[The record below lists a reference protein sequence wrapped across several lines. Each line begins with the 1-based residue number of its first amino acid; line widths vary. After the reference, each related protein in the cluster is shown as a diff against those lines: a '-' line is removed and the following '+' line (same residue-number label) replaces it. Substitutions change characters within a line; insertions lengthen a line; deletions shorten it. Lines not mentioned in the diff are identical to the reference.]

1 MSGESSA
8 AAAGGETRR
17 RVVVTGAAG
26 YIAGLMLPGLRTRYD
41 LTLLDVR
48 GDDRAGNPVAG
59 LVAADLTDNDRNAYR
74 AHFAGADAV
83 VHCAFVRPP
92 DAGDAGPANG
102 RAAGTPDGISASVS
116 VQSEAR
122 FRAELANVAMA
133 YNVFQTARE
142 EGVRRVVMISSN
154 HAADYYEPLILDGK
168 WDVVTPDMQERAVGY
183 YGWAKAT
190 YEHLGFIFAQGG
202 AGEPPLENVQIRIG
216 GPRETDL
223 ERAEPG
229 NMRQVRRGLAVYLSR
244 RDLVQLIVKSIETA
258 DIRDRHGV
266 PFQVFYGISGN
277 SHAFW
282 SIANARRVIGYAPQD
297 NSELRFHKQLARH
310 LGCRCRR
317 RRGVSRAADTER
329 PARVADVFRGHKLLI
344 GLSAASGLLFA
355 ATTLIPPLY
364 VRRLI
369 AAITGASAEAAAGAG
384 TATGGGGAD
393 GVSLGVVIA
402 VLVGVFLLRGAARYF
417 YGLTSHQAA
426 YALLADLLQRV
437 YRHLQ
442 QLSHRFFAGS
452 RTGTL
457 IARSV
462 SDVESLE
469 DFVAHGVPELVQAVA
484 IPLAMIVVLVAID
497 PLLTLV
503 VLSPLPVAAL
513 VIYLLTRNIRGK
525 WRHVRER
532 YADVVALVEDS
543 LQGMS
548 EIKSFTREAEQARR
562 VGRLADDYRDDI
574 IRATNRSLLPSGIV
588 EMTGGLGVILA
599 VGVGGADALGGGLQ
613 VADLYLFLAY
623 LTFIY
628 QPFLKLAD
636 IGEVLFRALAS
647 YRRIDELFAVEPD
660 IVSPSGAVLPASCSG
675 SVALEEVTFSYR
687 PGEPVLHRIDLA
699 VAPGEV
705 VSLAGPTGAG
715 KTTVTRLVPRFYDP
729 DTGRVLVGGHDVR
742 SLDLAYLRRQVA
754 AVSQDVFLFHGSVR
768 DNILFGRPD
777 AGDEALRAAA
787 RAANAE
793 EFIRGLPDRYDTVVG
808 DRGVRLSGGQRQ
820 RVAIARA
827 LLKDAP
833 ILILDEATSSVDAET
848 EELIQEAMAR
858 LLAGRTALVIAHRRS
873 TIERA
878 DRVVVLEA
886 GRVIESGTAAELL
899 AAAGRYRSLIDAQ
912 LRESLPV
919 PASRERV
926 AG

>member
-1 MSGESSA
+1 M
-8 AAAGGETRR
+8 
-17 RVVVTGAAG
+17 
-26 YIAGLMLPGLRTRYD
+26 
-41 LTLLDVR
+41 
-48 GDDRAGNPVAG
+48 
-59 LVAADLTDNDRNAYR
+59 
-74 AHFAGADAV
+74 
-83 VHCAFVRPP
+83 
-92 DAGDAGPANG
+92 
-102 RAAGTPDGISASVS
+102 
-116 VQSEAR
+116 
-122 FRAELANVAMA
+122 
-133 YNVFQTARE
+133 
-142 EGVRRVVMISSN
+142 
-154 HAADYYEPLILDGK
+154 
-168 WDVVTPDMQERAVGY
+168 
-183 YGWAKAT
+183 
-190 YEHLGFIFAQGG
+190 
-202 AGEPPLENVQIRIG
+202 
-216 GPRETDL
+216 
-223 ERAEPG
+223 
-229 NMRQVRRGLAVYLSR
+229 
-244 RDLVQLIVKSIETA
+244 
-258 DIRDRHGV
+258 
-266 PFQVFYGISGN
+266 
-277 SHAFW
+277 
-282 SIANARRVIGYAPQD
+282 
-297 NSELRFHKQLARH
+297 
-310 LGCRCRR
+310 
-317 RRGVSRAADTER
+317 
-329 PARVADVFRGHKLLI
+329 ADVFRGHKLLI

-384 TATGGGGAD
+384 AD

-417 YGLTSHQAA
+417 YGMTSHQAA

-462 SDVESLE
+462 SDVEALE
-469 DFVAHGVPELVQAVA
+469 DFVAHGVPEMVQAVA

-513 VIYLLTRNIRGK
+513 VIFLLTRNIRGK
-525 WRHVRER
+525 WRRVRER
-532 YADVVALVEDS
+532 YAEVVALVEDS

-574 IRATNRSLLPSGIV
+574 IRATHRSLLPSGIV

-599 VGVGGADALGGGLQ
+599 VGAGGAAALGGRLQ

-660 IVSPSGAVLPASCSG
+660 IVSPPGAVVPASCSG
-675 SVALEEVTFSYR
+675 CGGAGRGDFLLSTRGA
-687 PGEPVLHRIDLA
+687 GAAAHRA
-699 VAPGEV
+699 STVEPGEV

-729 DTGRVLVGGHDVR
+729 DAGRVLVGGHDVR
-742 SLDLAYLRRQVA
+742 TLDLAYLRRQVA
-754 AVSQDVFLFHGSVR
+754 VVSQEVFLFHGSVR

-777 AGDEALRAAA
+777 AGADELRAAA

-793 EFIRGLPDRYDTVVG
+793 DFIRDLPDGYDTVVG

-848 EELIQEAMAR
+848 EELIQEAMGR

-899 AAAGRYRSLIDAQ
+899 AAGGRYRSLVEAQ
-912 LRESLPV
+912 LGAAL
-919 PASRERV
+919 PAS
-926 AG
+926 G

>member
-1 MSGESSA
+1 M
-8 AAAGGETRR
+8 
-17 RVVVTGAAG
+17 
-26 YIAGLMLPGLRTRYD
+26 
-41 LTLLDVR
+41 
-48 GDDRAGNPVAG
+48 
-59 LVAADLTDNDRNAYR
+59 
-74 AHFAGADAV
+74 
-83 VHCAFVRPP
+83 
-92 DAGDAGPANG
+92 
-102 RAAGTPDGISASVS
+102 
-116 VQSEAR
+116 
-122 FRAELANVAMA
+122 
-133 YNVFQTARE
+133 
-142 EGVRRVVMISSN
+142 
-154 HAADYYEPLILDGK
+154 
-168 WDVVTPDMQERAVGY
+168 
-183 YGWAKAT
+183 
-190 YEHLGFIFAQGG
+190 
-202 AGEPPLENVQIRIG
+202 
-216 GPRETDL
+216 
-223 ERAEPG
+223 
-229 NMRQVRRGLAVYLSR
+229 
-244 RDLVQLIVKSIETA
+244 
-258 DIRDRHGV
+258 
-266 PFQVFYGISGN
+266 
-277 SHAFW
+277 
-282 SIANARRVIGYAPQD
+282 
-297 NSELRFHKQLARH
+297 
-310 LGCRCRR
+310 
-317 RRGVSRAADTER
+317 
-329 PARVADVFRGHKLLI
+329 ADVFRGHKLLI

-384 TATGGGGAD
+384 AD

-417 YGLTSHQAA
+417 YGMTSHQAA

-462 SDVESLE
+462 SDVEALE
-469 DFVAHGVPELVQAVA
+469 DFVAHGVPEMVQAVA

-513 VIYLLTRNIRGK
+513 VIFLLTRNIRGK
-525 WRHVRER
+525 WRRVRER
-532 YADVVALVEDS
+532 YAEVVALVEDS

-574 IRATNRSLLPSGIV
+574 IRATHRSLLPSGIV

-599 VGVGGADALGGGLQ
+599 VGAGGAAALGGRLQ

-660 IVSPSGAVLPASCSG
+660 IVSPPGAVVPASCSG

-687 PGEPVLHRIDLA
+687 PGEPVLQRIDLA
-699 VAPGEV
+699 VEPGEV

-729 DTGRVLVGGHDVR
+729 DAGRVLVGGHDVR
-742 SLDLAYLRRQVA
+742 TLDLAYLRRQVA
-754 AVSQDVFLFHGSVR
+754 VVSQEVFLFHGSVR

-777 AGDEALRAAA
+777 AGDELRAAA

-793 EFIRGLPDRYDTVVG
+793 DFIRDLPDGYDTVVG

-848 EELIQEAMAR
+848 EELIQEAMGR

-899 AAAGRYRSLIDAQ
+899 AAGGRYRSLVEAQ
-912 LRESLPV
+912 LGAAL
-919 PASRERV
+919 PAS
-926 AG
+926 G

>member
-1 MSGESSA
+1 MS
-8 AAAGGETRR
+8 
-17 RVVVTGAAG
+17 
-26 YIAGLMLPGLRTRYD
+26 D
-41 LTLLDVR
+41 
-48 GDDRAGNPVAG
+48 
-59 LVAADLTDNDRNAYR
+59 
-74 AHFAGADAV
+74 
-83 VHCAFVRPP
+83 
-92 DAGDAGPANG
+92 
-102 RAAGTPDGISASVS
+102 TP
-116 VQSEAR
+116 
-122 FRAELANVAMA
+122 
-133 YNVFQTARE
+133 
-142 EGVRRVVMISSN
+142 
-154 HAADYYEPLILDGK
+154 
-168 WDVVTPDMQERAVGY
+168 
-183 YGWAKAT
+183 
-190 YEHLGFIFAQGG
+190 
-202 AGEPPLENVQIRIG
+202 
-216 GPRETDL
+216 
-223 ERAEPG
+223 
-229 NMRQVRRGLAVYLSR
+229 
-244 RDLVQLIVKSIETA
+244 
-258 DIRDRHGV
+258 
-266 PFQVFYGISGN
+266 
-277 SHAFW
+277 
-282 SIANARRVIGYAPQD
+282 
-297 NSELRFHKQLARH
+297 
-310 LGCRCRR
+310 
-317 RRGVSRAADTER
+317 R

-355 ATTLIPPLY
+355 ATTLVPPLY

-369 AAITGASAEAAAGAG
+369 AAITSASAQAAAGAG
-384 TATGGGGAD
+384 IATGGGAGSGAD
-393 GVSLGVVIA
+393 GVSLVAVIA
-402 VLVGVFLLRGAARYF
+402 VLVGVFLLRGAARYL
-417 YGLTSHQAA
+417 YGMTSHQAA

-525 WRHVRER
+525 WRGVRER

-574 IRATNRSLLPSGIV
+574 IRATHRSLLPSGIV
-588 EMTGGLGVILA
+588 EMTGGVGVILA
-599 VGVGGADALGGGLQ
+599 VGAGGAAALGGKLQ

-660 IVSPSGAVLPASCSG
+660 IVSPPGAVAPASFAG
-675 SVALEEVTFSYR
+675 SVELAEVTFSYR
-687 PGEPVLHRIDLA
+687 PGEPVLYRIDLA

-777 AGDEALRAAA
+777 AGDHAMRAAA

-793 EFIRGLPDRYDTVVG
+793 EFIHGLPDGYDTVVG

-848 EELIQEAMAR
+848 EALIQEAMGR

-886 GRVIESGTAAELL
+886 GRVIEAGTAADLL
-899 AAAGRYRSLIDAQ
+899 ADGSRYRSLVAAQ
-912 LRESLPV
+912 LRESLPA
-919 PASRERV
+919 PAPSERA